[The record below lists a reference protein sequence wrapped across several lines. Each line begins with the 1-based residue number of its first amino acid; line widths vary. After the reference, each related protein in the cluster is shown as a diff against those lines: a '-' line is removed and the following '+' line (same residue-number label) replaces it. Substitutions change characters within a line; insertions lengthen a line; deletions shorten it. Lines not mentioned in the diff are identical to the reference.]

1 MAKLI
6 SLGTKSERVS
16 LYIGWVFAGMSGAVL
31 PSFIFMLG
39 PVFDSFGPS
48 QSKEDSLDSV
58 SLLAGIIG
66 CLAVVVWITSY
77 LQHSFLTKGSIQ
89 ITNRIRNAY
98 LSAVLSQE
106 SAWYDMNEYT
116 AMASRI

>member
-1 MAKLI
+1 MAKLT
-6 SLGTKSERVS
+6 SLGTKSERIS
-16 LYIGWVFAGMSGAVL
+16 LYIGWIFAGITGAVI

-39 PVFDSFGPS
+39 PVFDSFGPG
-48 QSKEDSLDSV
+48 QSKEDSLNSV
-58 SLLAGIIG
+58 GLFAGIIG
-66 CLAVVVWITSY
+66 CLAVGVWITSY
-77 LQHSFLTKGSIQ
+77 MQHAFLTKGSIL